1 MGELRI
7 FVELLVCLALSLVT
21 SLNLALRVV
30 TRARLAPLF
39 ERYPARSFG
48 RFIALRGHYLHS
60 TAILRTLLILLV
72 VVGVFGRFDL
82 ERISLTDPNTLT
94 ACAALLAVLLVFS
107 VAIPNALAKYCGDNL
122 IVHLLPLLDIPR
134 YLFFP
139 LSVVLDVFDPI
150 VRRLAGV
157 PVQEAGSYAD
167 QLEQEILHVVSEG
180 ELHGAVDEEE
190 KEMIES
196 VIELADTRVNTIMTP
211 RTQIVAVP
219 VGTTREELIETLL
232 QRGHSRI
239 PVYEQTI
246 DTILGVVYA
255 KDLLRPS
262 GDPPGDLSAILRKPL
277 FIPES
282 KQVREL
288 LREFQ
293 QQKIH
298 IAIVLDEYGGTAG
311 LVTIE
316 DILEELVGEITDEY
330 DFSSPQ
336 QIRRIDDSTVE
347 LDARVKIQDLNA
359 ELGVSLP
366 EDGDFETVGGFVFSV
381 LGKIPVVGEQC
392 EHENVSLQVIGAE
405 PRRITRL
412 RLHIRP
418 TETAGADI

>member
-1 MGELRI
+1 MTEFRI
-7 FVELLVCLALSLVT
+7 LVELLVCLALSLVT

-30 TRARLAPLF
+30 TRARLAPFF
-39 ERYPARSFG
+39 ERYPARSFE

-60 TAILRTLLILLV
+60 TAILRTLLILVV
-72 VVGVFGRFDL
+72 VVGVFERFDL
-82 ERISLTDPNTLT
+82 ARISYMDPHTLS

-107 VAIPNALAKYCGDNL
+107 VAVPNALAKYCGDGL

-139 LSVVLDVFDPI
+139 LSVVLDVFDPV

-219 VGTTREELIETLL
+219 VGTTREELIETILD
-232 QRGHSRI
+232 RGHSRI

-255 KDLLRPS
+255 KDLLRISSDRP
-262 GDPPGDLSAILRKPL
+262 DDLSAILRKPL

-282 KQVREL
+282 KQLREL

-293 QQKIH
+293 HQKIH

-316 DILEELVGEITDEY
+316 DILEELVGEITDEF

-347 LDARVKIQDLNA
+347 VDARIKVQDLNT
-359 ELGVSLP
+359 ELGVNLP
-366 EDGDFETVGGFVFSV
+366 EDGDFETVGGFVFSL

-392 EHENVSLQVIGAE
+392 EHENISLQVIGAE